1 MKFLHFIYVC
11 LGTHVIRSP
20 EAVQLSCCSWTARS
34 DLDLTVL
41 GREASA
47 GSPGGRCRLSQ
58 GTAGWLALR
67 TAARTLL
74 VAVAVLMEMLRARE
88 LVVVSK
94 SLKGDS

>member
-58 GTAGWLALR
+58 GTAGLAG
-67 TAARTLL
+67 AADRGPDL
-74 VAVAVLMEMLRARE
+74 ACGCGCP
-88 LVVVSK
+88 S
-94 SLKGDS
+94 GDAAGEGAGGCVEVPEG